1 MFTNERKEFSREELF
16 ELRYKIQRV
25 LYNQRNRLIRR
36 GINAQHEGDEER
48 RRLEESE
55 RKQQLAKD
63 KSLLTKHRINRIG
76 WDMEERVLEPT
87 AWKLAGV
94 SSGRIEDVKT
104 EEQRKKYNEI
114 MYKAPCILKECTDEF
129 HNFIVEYF
137 LDMEFIN
144 EEYRKIFEEILLEKY
159 RDKVNKNKRT
169 PRPPNSFILYRKAKQ
184 KDILAENEKTELLLS
199 KSQLAR

>member
-1 MFTNERKEFSREELF
+1 
-16 ELRYKIQRV
+16 
-25 LYNQRNRLIRR
+25 
-36 GINAQHEGDEER
+36 
-48 RRLEESE
+48 
-55 RKQQLAKD
+55 
-63 KSLLTKHRINRIG
+63 
-76 WDMEERVLEPT
+76 MEERVLEPT

>member
-1 MFTNERKEFSREELF
+1 MDVEEKIHDIKMMSTNGREEFSKEELSD
-16 ELRYKIQRV
+16 LRYKIQRE

-36 GINAQHEGDEER
+36 GTIGQHEGDEEK

-63 KSLLTKHRINRIG
+63 KLLLTKHRINRIG
-76 WDMEERVLEPT
+76 WEMEEKVLEPT

-114 MYKAPCILKECTDEF
+114 MYRAPCILKKCTEDF
-129 HNFIVEYF
+129 HDFIVEYF

-144 EEYRKIFEEILLEKY
+144 EEYRRIFEEILLEKY
-159 RDKVNKNKRT
+159 RDEVNNV
-169 PRPPNSFILYRKAKQ
+169 IQ
-184 KDILAENEKTELLLS
+184 KKIVDLGESLNGEIIEEFE
-199 KSQLAR
+199 RRI

>member
-1 MFTNERKEFSREELF
+1 MK
-16 ELRYKIQRV
+16 
-25 LYNQRNRLIRR
+25 
-36 GINAQHEGDEER
+36 R

-159 RDKVNKNKRT
+159 RDKVNKVIQKKIVDLGESLNGEIIEEFEKRIKQIEYSSILPENKRT

-184 KDILAENEKTELLLS
+184 KDILAENEKTDLLLS
-199 KSQLAR
+199 KSQLAS